1 VAPFSDAAD
10 TGIHPLMA
18 HDVDVC
24 VVGSANLDLV
34 ATADRLPG
42 PGETVL
48 GHAFAEHPGGKGLN
62 QAVAAAR
69 SGARTAMIGAVGR
82 DDAGVRLRAVMRTDG
97 IDDARLQTLHDIS
110 TGRALI
116 GVAATGE
123 NSIIVVPGANGLV
136 SVDTLPRA
144 VAVLAQLEVPVAAVV
159 RAFELAREGG
169 ATTILNPA
177 PAQELTA
184 ELLSLCDVV
193 VPNEHEI
200 DLLGGVDRLFSL
212 GARAIV
218 ITQGSRG
225 ATLHTPDVIAHVAP
239 FRVEPIDTTGAGDT
253 FCGALAARL
262 ALGDELDHALRNAS
276 AAAALSTTRSGAVPS
291 IPRRDEVDQFIREST
306 AT

>member
-1 VAPFSDAAD
+1 
-10 TGIHPLMA
+10 MA

-34 ATADRLPG
+34 ATTERLPG

-48 GHAFAEHPGGKGLN
+48 GAAFAEHAGGKGLN

-82 DDAGVRLRAVMRTDG
+82 DDAGMRLRDVMRADG
-97 IDDARLQTLHDIS
+97 IDDSRVQTLHDIN

-116 GVAATGE
+116 AVAANGE
-123 NSIIVVPGANGLV
+123 NSIIVVPGANGIV
-136 SVDTLPRA
+136 SVDALPSA
-144 VAVLAQLEVPVAAVV
+144 VAVLGQLEVPIAAVV
-159 RAFELAREGG
+159 RAFELARESG

-212 GARAIV
+212 GARDVV
-218 ITQGSRG
+218 ITQGDRG
-225 ATLHTPDVIAHVAP
+225 AMLHTRNAIAHVKP
-239 FRVEPIDTTGAGDT
+239 FKVRSIDATGAGDT

-262 ALGDELDHALRNAS
+262 ALGEELDHALRYAS

-291 IPRRDEVDQFIREST
+291 IPRRDEVEHLIGEST
-306 AT
+306 GT